1 MSLAMYAAPFD
12 DNLNNNNDNIIHKKR
27 QTHNHNK
34 TQKMYNKESFTPST
48 NFDKNKVNSVL
59 EEIHNNT
66 EDSNYEMEN
75 NFDPPPKPQSSGVQK
90 TLTNEAMQNM
100 MNQNNMNNMNMYK
113 VLGKSPQPNYDDEN
127 NLELNNYRTNY
138 GDNKSIDDYYK
149 KMLPSMNGTPQK
161 NPVNKQYYN
170 NDVQMQGYMS
180 GQPPSQDLLL
190 QKLNYMINL
199 LEEKQDERTNNV
211 TEEVILYSFL
221 GIFIIFVIDSFARVG
236 KYVR

>member
-113 VLGKSPQPNYDDEN
+113 VLGKSPQPNYHDEN
-127 NLELNNYRTNY
+127 NLELNELVVDWANNTKDKSLKNVLLAYSGKPAIPNEHNTLIIKMR
-138 GDNKSIDDYYK
+138 NKK
-149 KMLPSMNGTPQK
+149 
-161 NPVNKQYYN
+161 
-170 NDVQMQGYMS
+170 
-180 GQPPSQDLLL
+180 
-190 QKLNYMINL
+190 
-199 LEEKQDERTNNV
+199 
-211 TEEVILYSFL
+211 FC
-221 GIFIIFVIDSFARVG
+221 
-236 KYVR
+236 